1 MGIEERHDV
10 RSEKYVQSLVLND
23 TNIHKYIIDNLG
35 LKYDGAEKF
44 EKGSVVFRVN
54 HGLGDGIRLAN
65 VFFPIFK

>member
-10 RSEKYVQSLVLND
+10 RSEKYVQSLVENK

-44 EKGSVVFRVN
+44 EKGRKSCR
-54 HGLGDGIRLAN
+54 AY
-65 VFFPIFK
+65 